1 MQLPQDESPTYFIR
15 SGLFQFLTACSHH
28 YELVLFTAAL
38 KVYADYFLERLDPS
52 KLFSHVLH
60 RDHCEMLQDGSVIK
74 NLARLGRDLATVV
87 IVDNLEENFRLQ
99 QENGIV
105 VPDFVDDFEDR
116 WLYVLADFFVK
127 MAKNRVTDLREVLS
141 EYRDRYQDY

>member
-1 MQLPQDESPTYFIR
+1 MGR
-15 SGLFQFLTACSHH
+15 FLSDQQITAFR
-28 YELVLFTAAL
+28 E
-38 KVYADYFLERLDPS
+38 DGFL
-52 KLFSHVLH
+52 
-60 RDHCEMLQDGSVIK
+60 
-74 NLARLGRDLATVV
+74 
-87 IVDNLEENFRLQ
+87 
-99 QENGIV
+99 V

>member
-1 MQLPQDESPTYFIR
+1 
-15 SGLFQFLTACSHH
+15 
-28 YELVLFTAAL
+28 
-38 KVYADYFLERLDPS
+38 
-52 KLFSHVLH
+52 
-60 RDHCEMLQDGSVIK
+60 MLQDGSVIK

-116 WLYVLADFFVK
+116 WLYVLADFLVK